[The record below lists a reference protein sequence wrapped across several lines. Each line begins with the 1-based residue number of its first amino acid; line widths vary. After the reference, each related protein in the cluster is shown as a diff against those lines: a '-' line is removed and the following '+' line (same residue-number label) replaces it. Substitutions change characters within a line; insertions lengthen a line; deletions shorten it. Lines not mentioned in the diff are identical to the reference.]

1 MEFGLNSDKKHLQDD
16 IIRLCHEK
24 SNIDKCFAVHLY
36 RLSSKPGRISARD
49 LPPRSKSICSR
60 EQIQEMLKDCQ
71 TKGNVE
77 VFYGMA
83 DGTNTF
89 QRGLWIITRDRI
101 APVFLIKNVISALP

>member
-1 MEFGLNSDKKHLQDD
+1 
-16 IIRLCHEK
+16 
-24 SNIDKCFAVHLY
+24 
-36 RLSSKPGRISARD
+36 
-49 LPPRSKSICSR
+49 
-60 EQIQEMLKDCQ
+60 MLKDCQ